1 MCSICSSVSSVLAI
15 RTPHRSVDCPLALM
29 LYCSICCDSG
39 HSTERCPNTEAKAHR
54 EVEFVEQLVPPSLLV
69 QHGILTR
76 TPLPKK
82 AEKQLVHHA
91 AVWEVEDNE
100 KTIRHLLL
108 AAGITPSGLEKRNR
122 RMLKQLADGKGLH
135 LVYLS

>member
-1 MCSICSSVSSVLAI
+1 
-15 RTPHRSVDCPLALM
+15 M

-76 TPLPKK
+76 TPLSKK

-100 KTIRHLLL
+100 KTIRALLMS
-108 AAGITPSGLEKRNR
+108 AGIQPSGLEKRNR